1 MARSRVAILARELPC
16 VTSRAIRSCR
26 PSREHERP
34 TVVVGER
41 IADKLLA

>member
-1 MARSRVAILARELPC
+1 MTRSRVAILARELPC
-16 VTSRAIRSCR
+16 VTSTAIRSCR